1 MTTPSSSCRHQFNNQ
16 IITTMKIILL
26 LQCCL
31 VQLGGS
37 GAFVTGFSTSKQTVL
52 SPYQS
57 SPSLVTSK
65 TAITSRIHKTHLWYI
80 ERGNNNEEEEDA
92 DETFL
97 TPKSERSSGGKK
109 KKRKMDVTVDVD
121 VKITR
126 GQNETNF
133 QIKQESVQDFGQE
146 DFTDSPVADSSSDE
160 MVSSPLIFEDFVDD
174 TSVSDIVAEDQ
185 EEESE
190 QEEESSET
198 PSAPTL
204 LKAIEP
210 TKDKPVKKFISP
222 IQLLKRVPRVE
233 PINMTSVF
241 FVPTSFPGS
250 VGGAAKAFS
259 NKKSSPDKTVT
270 WKDRMLS
277 QQRRPTAFQAT
288 NYLESLGN
296 SADSSSSTDENDDSN
311 TSNQQQQKND
321 PENNND
327 DMYKNLKAQQGNF
340 RNEQQKSMQ
349 EAIYSAMRR
358 TNPKDVVQAR
368 IEKREQK
375 RKKME
380 RERLEREYVERK
392 ERLDAKKWEDEEALG
407 KEEKEGSTDAPTSA
421 GRNSSR
427 RGLPILGPFI
437 KSPSPLLI
445 GSTLTFQYSE
455 MTPFQKKALEV
466 SQHYHKEHCTRM
478 KEAAEKAGDEG
489 GIQAAPIVAIIDS
502 FTGEYT
508 ETTPGDEQNKKKR
521 FATLSAVEME
531 PSQDGSGPAV
541 VKLTGVGRVFL
552 YDYFSSKDAGIT
564 EEEVELENI
573 LKLIQEYDK
582 EYEDIEDEQ
591 QEDDHDDDDF
601 PVVMASFDVILD
613 DSSILVNQS
622 TKHQDA
628 TVDRVS
634 SVHAI
639 TELYRTANKVYRLHE
654 DRKKIVAGLKAAE
667 ERLLLGKE
675 RMYENCD
682 IEYEDCDGLGVL
694 SDGVDFLSN
703 EVEAVEITTG
713 TARLSPLAQMENY
726 GFGSFGILST
736 IPDLTREL
744 ALYLE
749 SYYSPS
755 HREREEYDA
764 EIASFVAF
772 RCLEEYVDP
781 SDIAAAMLTPSA
793 TERLNMAY
801 DLMMRHREELNELV
815 KMISDDLYECGD
827 DCKDLW

>member
-1 MTTPSSSCRHQFNNQ
+1 
-16 IITTMKIILL
+16 MKSILL
-26 LQCCL
+26 LCCSL
-31 VQLGGS
+31 VAQQQQQHGGGTGLLFVS
-37 GAFVTGFSTSKQTVL
+37 GFTTSKQTAVK

-57 SPSLVTSK
+57 SPLMPLS
-65 TAITSRIHKTHLWYI
+65 TAATTSRIHKTHLWYI
-80 ERGNNNEEEEDA
+80 ERENDNNASEEEDTDA

-97 TPKSERSSGGKK
+97 TPSGDGSGGKK
-109 KKRKMDVTVDVD
+109 KKKVDVTVDVD
-121 VKITR
+121 I
-126 GQNETNF
+126 
-133 QIKQESVQDFGQE
+133 QIKRGENTTSLEAKQEATQE
-146 DFTDSPVADSSSDE
+146 FVVEDSTEDTSNEEV
-160 MVSSPLIFEDFVDD
+160 VSSPLIFEDFEDYD
-174 TSVSDIVAEDQ
+174 TTVADIIVAEDQ
-185 EEESE
+185 EKETEKE
-190 QEEESSET
+190 VQEEDSSSNET
-198 PSAPTL
+198 TPKL

-241 FVPTSFPGS
+241 FVAPTTFPGPS
-250 VGGAAKAFS
+250 TGAAGADALSKT
-259 NKKSSPDKTVT
+259 KKTSSDSKPTT
-270 WKDRMLS
+270 WKDKMLS

-288 NYLESLGN
+288 NYLQSLGN
-296 SADSSSSTDENDDSN
+296 SADSSSNTDENNTNKEDS
-311 TSNQQQQKND
+311 
-321 PENNND
+321 ED
-327 DMYKNLKAQQGNF
+327 DMHKTLKAQQDNL

-349 EAIYSAMRR
+349 EAIYAAMRR
-358 TNPKDVVQAR
+358 TNPKDVVEAR
-368 IEKREQK
+368 IEKQEK
-375 RKKME
+375 ERKKTE

-392 ERLDAKKWEDEEALG
+392 ERLDARKREDEEALEKNDGTETPPASSVAG
-407 KEEKEGSTDAPTSA
+407 KK
-421 GRNSSR
+421 NSR

-466 SQHYHKEHCTRM
+466 SQHYHEEHCTRM
-478 KEAAEKAGDEG
+478 EGAADKAGDEG
-489 GIQAAPIVAIIDS
+489 GIQAAPIVAIIDKY
-502 FTGEYT
+502 TGEHT

-521 FATLSAVEME
+521 FATLAAVEME
-531 PSQDGSGPAV
+531 PSQDGSGSSV

-573 LKLIQEYDK
+573 LKQIQEYDK
-582 EYEDIEDEQ
+582 EYEDEYEDEE
-591 QEDDHDDDDF
+591 EDDNETDDF

-613 DSSILVNQS
+613 DASILADKS

-628 TVDRVS
+628 TVHRAS

-667 ERLLLGKE
+667 DRLLLGRE
-675 RMYENCD
+675 RMLENCD
-682 IEYEDCDGLGVL
+682 IEYEDCDGLGML
-694 SDGVDFLSN
+694 SEGVNFSPDEV
-703 EVEAVEITTG
+703 EVEAAEITTG
-713 TARLSPLAQMENY
+713 STAHLSPLAKKENY

-736 IPDLTREL
+736 IPDLTNEL
-744 ALYLE
+744 MLYLE

-764 EIASFVAF
+764 EIASFIAF

-781 SDIAAAMLTPSA
+781 FDIAAAMLSRSA

-801 DLMMRHREELNELV
+801 DLMMRHREELNEYV
-815 KMISDDLYECGD
+815 KIISDDLYECGD
-827 DCKDLW
+827 DCKDFW

>member
-16 IITTMKIILL
+16 LITTMKIILL
-26 LQCCL
+26 LHCYL

-37 GAFVTGFSTSKQTVL
+37 GVFVAAFTTSKQTVI

-57 SPSLVTSK
+57 SPSLVTST

-97 TPKSERSSGGKK
+97 TPKSDSSSGG
-109 KKRKMDVTVDVD
+109 KKRKMDVTFDVD

-126 GQNETNF
+126 GQKETNF
-133 QIKQESVQDFGQE
+133 QIKQEASQEFGQE
-146 DFTDSPVADSSSDE
+146 DCTDSPVADSSSDE

-174 TSVSDIVAEDQ
+174 TSLSDIVAADQ

-190 QEEESSET
+190 QDEESSEET

-250 VGGAAKAFS
+250 VGGAADTFS
-259 NKKSSPDKTVT
+259 NKKSSPDKTIT

-288 NYLESLGN
+288 NYLESLDN
-296 SADSSSSTDENDDSN
+296 SADSSSSTNENDASN
-311 TSNQQQQKND
+311 TSKQQQQKD
-321 PENNND
+321 DQENNND

-349 EAIYSAMRR
+349 EAIYAAMRR

-392 ERLDAKKWEDEEALG
+392 ERLDAKKWEDEEALE
-407 KEEKEGSTDAPTSA
+407 KEEREGSNDAPASA

-466 SQHYHKEHCTRM
+466 SQHYHEEHCTRM

-541 VKLTGVGRVFL
+541 VKLTGVGRVLL

-582 EYEDIEDEQ
+582 EYEEMEDDEQ
-591 QEDDHDDDDF
+591 EEDDHDDDDF

-694 SDGVDFLSN
+694 SDGVDFLLN

-764 EIASFVAF
+764 EIASFIAF

>member
-1 MTTPSSSCRHQFNNQ
+1 
-16 IITTMKIILL
+16 MKIILL
-26 LQCCL
+26 LHCYL

-37 GAFVTGFSTSKQTVL
+37 GVFVAAFTTSKQTVL

-57 SPSLVTSK
+57 SPSLVTST

-97 TPKSERSSGGKK
+97 TPKSDSSSGG
-109 KKRKMDVTVDVD
+109 KKRKMDVTFDVD
-121 VKITR
+121 VKIKR
-126 GQNETNF
+126 GQKETNF
-133 QIKQESVQDFGQE
+133 QIKQEASQEFGQE
-146 DFTDSPVADSSSDE
+146 DCTDSPVADSSSDE

-174 TSVSDIVAEDQ
+174 TSFSDIVAEDQ

-190 QEEESSET
+190 QDEESSEET

-250 VGGAAKAFS
+250 VGGAADTFS
-259 NKKSSPDKTVT
+259 NKKSSPDKTIT

-296 SADSSSSTDENDDSN
+296 SADSSSSTDENDASN
-311 TSNQQQQKND
+311 TSNQQQQKDD

-349 EAIYSAMRR
+349 EAIYAAMRR

-392 ERLDAKKWEDEEALG
+392 ERLDAKKWEDEEALE
-407 KEEKEGSTDAPTSA
+407 KEEREGSTDAPASA

-466 SQHYHKEHCTRM
+466 SQHYHEEHCTRM
-478 KEAAEKAGDEG
+478 NEAAEKAGDEG

-541 VKLTGVGRVFL
+541 VKLTGVGRVLL

-582 EYEDIEDEQ
+582 EYEDMGDDGQE
-591 QEDDHDDDDF
+591 EDDHDDDDF

-694 SDGVDFLSN
+694 SDGVDFLLN

-764 EIASFVAF
+764 EIASFIAF

-781 SDIAAAMLTPSA
+781 SDIAAAMLAPSA

>member
-1 MTTPSSSCRHQFNNQ
+1 
-16 IITTMKIILL
+16 MKIVLL
-26 LQCCL
+26 VHCCI

-37 GAFVTGFSTSKQTVL
+37 GVFVAGFATSKQTVI

-57 SPSLVTSK
+57 SPSLVTST

-109 KKRKMDVTVDVD
+109 KRKMDVTVDVD

-126 GQNETNF
+126 GQKETNF
-133 QIKQESVQDFGQE
+133 QIKQEASQEFGQE
-146 DFTDSPVADSSSDE
+146 DCTDSPVADSSSDE

-174 TSVSDIVAEDQ
+174 TSFSDIVAEDQ

-190 QEEESSET
+190 EEESSET

-233 PINMTSVF
+233 PISMTSVF

-250 VGGAAKAFS
+250 VGGAADTFS
-259 NKKSSPDKTVT
+259 NKKSSPDKTIT

-296 SADSSSSTDENDDSN
+296 SADSSSSTDENDASN
-311 TSNQQQQKND
+311 TSNQQQQKDD

-349 EAIYSAMRR
+349 EAIYAAMRR

-392 ERLDAKKWEDEEALG
+392 ERLDAKKWEDEEALE
-407 KEEKEGSTDAPTSA
+407 KEEREGSTDAPASA

-437 KSPSPLLI
+437 KSSSPLLI

-466 SQHYHKEHCTRM
+466 SQHYHEEHCTRM
-478 KEAAEKAGDEG
+478 NEAAEKAGDEG

-541 VKLTGVGRVFL
+541 VKLTGVGRVLL

-582 EYEDIEDEQ
+582 EYEDMGDDEQ
-591 QEDDHDDDDF
+591 EEDDHDDDDF

-694 SDGVDFLSN
+694 SDGVDFLPN

-764 EIASFVAF
+764 EIASFIAF

-781 SDIAAAMLTPSA
+781 SDIAAAMLAPSA

>member
-1 MTTPSSSCRHQFNNQ
+1 
-16 IITTMKIILL
+16 
-26 LQCCL
+26 
-31 VQLGGS
+31 
-37 GAFVTGFSTSKQTVL
+37 
-52 SPYQS
+52 
-57 SPSLVTSK
+57 
-65 TAITSRIHKTHLWYI
+65 
-80 ERGNNNEEEEDA
+80 
-92 DETFL
+92 
-97 TPKSERSSGGKK
+97 
-109 KKRKMDVTVDVD
+109 
-121 VKITR
+121 
-126 GQNETNF
+126 
-133 QIKQESVQDFGQE
+133 
-146 DFTDSPVADSSSDE
+146 
-160 MVSSPLIFEDFVDD
+160 
-174 TSVSDIVAEDQ
+174 
-185 EEESE
+185 
-190 QEEESSET
+190 
-198 PSAPTL
+198 
-204 LKAIEP
+204 
-210 TKDKPVKKFISP
+210 
-222 IQLLKRVPRVE
+222 
-233 PINMTSVF
+233 
-241 FVPTSFPGS
+241 
-250 VGGAAKAFS
+250 
-259 NKKSSPDKTVT
+259 
-270 WKDRMLS
+270 
-277 QQRRPTAFQAT
+277 
-288 NYLESLGN
+288 
-296 SADSSSSTDENDDSN
+296 
-311 TSNQQQQKND
+311 
-321 PENNND
+321 
-327 DMYKNLKAQQGNF
+327 
-340 RNEQQKSMQ
+340 
-349 EAIYSAMRR
+349 
-358 TNPKDVVQAR
+358 
-368 IEKREQK
+368 
-375 RKKME
+375 
-380 RERLEREYVERK
+380 
-392 ERLDAKKWEDEEALG
+392 
-407 KEEKEGSTDAPTSA
+407 
-421 GRNSSR
+421 
-427 RGLPILGPFI
+427 
-437 KSPSPLLI
+437 
-445 GSTLTFQYSE
+445 
-455 MTPFQKKALEV
+455 LEV
-466 SQHYHKEHCTRM
+466 SQHYHEEHCTRM
-478 KEAAEKAGDEG
+478 NEAAEKAGDEG

-541 VKLTGVGRVFL
+541 VKLTGVGRVLL

-582 EYEDIEDEQ
+582 EYEDMGDDGQE
-591 QEDDHDDDDF
+591 EDDHDDDDF

-694 SDGVDFLSN
+694 SDGVDFLLN

-764 EIASFVAF
+764 EIASFIAF

>member
-1 MTTPSSSCRHQFNNQ
+1 MTKPSLKQQPSYTHQSILLTN
-16 IITTMKIILL
+16 TMKTVLL
-26 LQCCL
+26 LCCCL
-31 VQLGGS
+31 AQQQHGGT
-37 GAFVTGFSTSKQTVL
+37 GIFVTGFTTSKHTVL
-52 SPYQS
+52 SSYQP
-57 SPSLVTSK
+57 SPLMSFTA
-65 TAITSRIHKTHLWYI
+65 AITSRIHKTHLWYI
-80 ERGNNNEEEEDA
+80 EREKDNAEEEDA
-92 DETFL
+92 DADEKFS
-97 TPKSERSSGGKK
+97 TPRSGDDSGGKK
-109 KKRKMDVTVDVD
+109 KKKKLDVTVDVD
-121 VKITR
+121 IKITR
-126 GQNETNF
+126 GETEASF
-133 QIKQESVQDFGQE
+133 ETKQETSQVFGQE
-146 DFTDSPVADSSSDE
+146 DSTDSSNDE
-160 MVSSPLIFEDFVDD
+160 VVSSPLIFEDFVDD
-174 TSVSDIVAEDQ
+174 TNVADIIAENQ
-185 EEESE
+185 E
-190 QEEESSET
+190 QETEEVQDSNET
-198 PSAPTL
+198 PPEPKL

-233 PINMTSVF
+233 PLNMTSVF
-241 FVPTSFPGS
+241 FVPTTFPGS
-250 VGGAAKAFS
+250 STGVADALS
-259 NKKSSPDKTVT
+259 KKKTSADKPTT
-270 WKDRMLS
+270 WKDKMLS

-288 NYLESLGN
+288 NYLQSLGN
-296 SADSSSSTDENDDSN
+296 SADSSSNTNENNANKPQQDDS
-311 TSNQQQQKND
+311 
-321 PENNND
+321 ENNNH
-327 DMYKNLKAQQGNF
+327 DMHKNLKAQQDNL

-349 EAIYSAMRR
+349 EAIYAAMRR
-358 TNPKDVVQAR
+358 TNPKDVVEAR
-368 IEKREQK
+368 IEKREK
-375 RKKME
+375 ERKKME

-392 ERLDAKKWEDEEALG
+392 ERLDARKREDEEAL
-407 KEEKEGSTDAPTSA
+407 EKGEKNDSNKTPTSA
-421 GRNSSR
+421 GKKSR

-455 MTPFQKKALEV
+455 MTPFQKKALDV
-466 SQHYHKEHCTRM
+466 SQHYHEEHCTRM
-478 KEAAEKAGDEG
+478 EEAANQAGDEG

-502 FTGEYT
+502 FTGEHV
-508 ETTPGDEQNKKKR
+508 ETTPGDDQNKKKR
-521 FATLSAVEME
+521 FATLAAVETE
-531 PSQDGSGPAV
+531 PSQDGSGPSI

-582 EYEDIEDEQ
+582 EYENM
-591 QEDDHDDDDF
+591 EDDEEEDNDEDDF

-613 DSSILVNQS
+613 DASILANKS

-628 TVDRVS
+628 TVHRAS

-667 ERLLLGKE
+667 DRLLLGKE
-675 RMYENCD
+675 RMHENCD
-682 IEYEDCDGLGVL
+682 IEYEDCDGLGML
-694 SDGVDFLSN
+694 SGGVDFSPD
-703 EVEAVEITTG
+703 EVEAVEIATG
-713 TARLSPLAQMENY
+713 TAQLSPLAQKENY

-736 IPDLTREL
+736 IPDLTNEL
-744 ALYLE
+744 MLYLE

-764 EIASFVAF
+764 EIASFIAF

-781 SDIAAAMLTPSA
+781 SDIAAAMLSRSA

>member
-1 MTTPSSSCRHQFNNQ
+1 
-16 IITTMKIILL
+16 MKIILL
-26 LQCCL
+26 LHCYL

-37 GAFVTGFSTSKQTVL
+37 GVFVAAFTTSKQTVI

-57 SPSLVTSK
+57 SPSLVTST

-97 TPKSERSSGGKK
+97 TPKSDSSSGG
-109 KKRKMDVTVDVD
+109 KKRKMDVTFDVD

-126 GQNETNF
+126 GQKETNF
-133 QIKQESVQDFGQE
+133 QIKQEASQEFGQE
-146 DFTDSPVADSSSDE
+146 DCTDSPVADSSSDE

-174 TSVSDIVAEDQ
+174 TSLSDIVAADQ

-190 QEEESSET
+190 QDEESSEET

-250 VGGAAKAFS
+250 VGGAADTFS
-259 NKKSSPDKTVT
+259 NKKSSPDKTIT

-288 NYLESLGN
+288 NYLESLDN
-296 SADSSSSTDENDDSN
+296 SADSSSSTNENDASN
-311 TSNQQQQKND
+311 TSKQQQQKD
-321 PENNND
+321 DQENNND

-349 EAIYSAMRR
+349 EAIYAAMRR

-392 ERLDAKKWEDEEALG
+392 ERLDAKKWEDEEALE
-407 KEEKEGSTDAPTSA
+407 KEEREGSNDAPASA

-466 SQHYHKEHCTRM
+466 SQHYHEEHCTRM

-541 VKLTGVGRVFL
+541 VKLTGVGRVLL

-582 EYEDIEDEQ
+582 EYEEMEDDEQ
-591 QEDDHDDDDF
+591 EEDDHDDDDF

-694 SDGVDFLSN
+694 SDGVDFLLN

-764 EIASFVAF
+764 EIASFIAF

>member
-1 MTTPSSSCRHQFNNQ
+1 
-16 IITTMKIILL
+16 MKIILL
-26 LQCCL
+26 LHCYL

-37 GAFVTGFSTSKQTVL
+37 GVFVAAFTTSKQTVL

-57 SPSLVTSK
+57 SPSLVTST

-97 TPKSERSSGGKK
+97 TPKSDSSSGG

-126 GQNETNF
+126 GQKETTF
-133 QIKQESVQDFGQE
+133 QIKQEASQEFGQE
-146 DFTDSPVADSSSDE
+146 DCTDSPVADSSSDE

-174 TSVSDIVAEDQ
+174 TSFSDIVAEDQ

-190 QEEESSET
+190 QDEESSEET

-210 TKDKPVKKFISP
+210 TKVKPAKKFISP

-250 VGGAAKAFS
+250 VGGAADTFS
-259 NKKSSPDKTVT
+259 NKKSSPDKTIT

-296 SADSSSSTDENDDSN
+296 SADSSSSTDENDASN
-311 TSNQQQQKND
+311 TSNQQQQKDD

-349 EAIYSAMRR
+349 EAIYAAMRR

-392 ERLDAKKWEDEEALG
+392 ERLDAKKWEDEEALE
-407 KEEKEGSTDAPTSA
+407 KEEKEGSTDAPASA

-466 SQHYHKEHCTRM
+466 SQHYHEEHCTRM
-478 KEAAEKAGDEG
+478 NEAAEKAGDEG

-541 VKLTGVGRVFL
+541 VKLTGVGRVLL

-582 EYEDIEDEQ
+582 EYEDMGDDEQ
-591 QEDDHDDDDF
+591 EEDDHDDDDF

-675 RMYENCD
+675 RIYENCD

-694 SDGVDFLSN
+694 SDGVDFLLN

-764 EIASFVAF
+764 EIASFIAF

-781 SDIAAAMLTPSA
+781 SDIAAAMLAPSA

>member
-1 MTTPSSSCRHQFNNQ
+1 MTTPSSSCHHQSNNQ
-16 IITTMKIILL
+16 LITTMKIILL
-26 LQCCL
+26 VHCCI

-37 GAFVTGFSTSKQTVL
+37 GVFVAAFATSKQTVL

-57 SPSLVTSK
+57 SPSLVTST

-97 TPKSERSSGGKK
+97 TPKSDSSSGG
-109 KKRKMDVTVDVD
+109 KKRKMDVTFDVD

-126 GQNETNF
+126 GQKETNF
-133 QIKQESVQDFGQE
+133 QIKQEASQEFGQE
-146 DFTDSPVADSSSDE
+146 DCTDSPVADSSSDE

-174 TSVSDIVAEDQ
+174 TSFSDIVAEDQ

-190 QEEESSET
+190 EEESSET

-250 VGGAAKAFS
+250 VGGAADTFS
-259 NKKSSPDKTVT
+259 NKKSSPDKTIT

-288 NYLESLGN
+288 NYLESLDN
-296 SADSSSSTDENDDSN
+296 SADSSSSTNENDASN
-311 TSNQQQQKND
+311 TSKQQQQKD
-321 PENNND
+321 DQENNND

-349 EAIYSAMRR
+349 EAIYAAMRR

-392 ERLDAKKWEDEEALG
+392 ERLDAKKWEDEEALE
-407 KEEKEGSTDAPTSA
+407 KEEREGSTDAPASA

-466 SQHYHKEHCTRM
+466 SQHYHEEHCTRM

-541 VKLTGVGRVFL
+541 VKLTGVGRVLL

-582 EYEDIEDEQ
+582 EYEDMGDDEQ
-591 QEDDHDDDDF
+591 EDDDHDDDDF

-694 SDGVDFLSN
+694 SDGVDFLLN

-764 EIASFVAF
+764 EIASFIAF

-781 SDIAAAMLTPSA
+781 SDIAAAMLAPSA

>member
-1 MTTPSSSCRHQFNNQ
+1 
-16 IITTMKIILL
+16 MKIILL
-26 LQCCL
+26 VNCCL

-37 GAFVTGFSTSKQTVL
+37 GVFVAGFATSKQTVI

-57 SPSLVTSK
+57 SPSLVTST

-97 TPKSERSSGGKK
+97 TPKSDSSSGG

-126 GQNETNF
+126 GQKETNF
-133 QIKQESVQDFGQE
+133 QIKQEASQEFGQE
-146 DFTDSPVADSSSDE
+146 DCTDSPVADSSSDE

-174 TSVSDIVAEDQ
+174 TSLSDIVAADQ

-190 QEEESSET
+190 QDEESSEET

-233 PINMTSVF
+233 PISMTSVF

-250 VGGAAKAFS
+250 VGGAADTFS
-259 NKKSSPDKTVT
+259 NKKSSPDKTIT

-296 SADSSSSTDENDDSN
+296 SADSSSSTDENDASN
-311 TSNQQQQKND
+311 TSNQQQQKDD

-349 EAIYSAMRR
+349 EAIYAAMRR

-392 ERLDAKKWEDEEALG
+392 ERLDAKKWEDEEALE
-407 KEEKEGSTDAPTSA
+407 KEEREGSTDAPASA

-437 KSPSPLLI
+437 KSSSPLLI

-466 SQHYHKEHCTRM
+466 SQHYHEEHCTRM
-478 KEAAEKAGDEG
+478 NEAAEKAGDEG

-541 VKLTGVGRVFL
+541 VKLTGVGRVLL

-582 EYEDIEDEQ
+582 EYEDMGDDGQE
-591 QEDDHDDDDF
+591 EDDHDDDDF

-694 SDGVDFLSN
+694 SDGVDFLLN

-764 EIASFVAF
+764 EIASFIAF

-781 SDIAAAMLTPSA
+781 SDIAAAMLAPSA